1 MTKKDY
7 YETLGVSK
15 DASKEEI
22 KKAYKKLAM
31 KYHPD
36 VSKEKDAAEKFKQ
49 LSEAYAVLSDDE
61 KRKQYD
67 TFGFDAFRQAY
78 SQEDIFRGFDF
89 EDIFGDLFGGNN
101 IFDML
106 FGGGGR
112 RPRRRIGSNL
122 RYDLEIDFEE
132 AAFGVKK
139 KIEVERHEKC
149 NDCDGTGA
157 KNKDMIT
164 CPDCHGSGV
173 FRKTQRT
180 PFGMFSQTTTCRA
193 CQGEGEVM
201 KEACSECHGKGVF
214 TKKRNIT
221 VKVPA
226 GVNTGST
233 LRLSGEGESVRNG
246 PNGDLFVVVHAK
258 PHKFFQRDEDDIYF
272 ELPISF
278 SQAALGDEVEIPTL
292 RGKAKLKIPAG
303 TQSETVFRLKGE
315 GIENIEGHGKGDQYV
330 KVKIKTPSK
339 LNKKEKELFKELSKT
354 DKKDLKS
361 SFLDKL
367 FG

>member
-15 DASKEEI
+15 DSSKEDI
-22 KKAYKKLAM
+22 KRAYKKLAM

-49 LSEAYAVLSDDE
+49 ISEAYAVLSDDE

-78 SQEDIFRGFDF
+78 SQEDIFRGSDF
-89 EDIFGDLFGGNN
+89 EDIFGDLFGGGGS
-101 IFDML
+101 IFDMF
-106 FGGGGR
+106 FGGSR
-112 RPRRRIGSNL
+112 RPRRRVGSNM
-122 RYDLEIDFEE
+122 RYDLEITFEE
-132 AAFGVKK
+132 AAFGVEK
-139 KIEVERHEKC
+139 KIDVERQEKC
-149 NDCDGTGA
+149 KACDGTGA
-157 KNKDMIT
+157 KGKDMVT

-180 PFGMFSQTTTCRA
+180 PFGMFSQTTTCGA

-201 KEACSECHGKGVF
+201 KHACPECQGKG
-214 TKKRNIT
+214 TLDKKRKIN
-221 VKVPA
+221 VKIPA
-226 GVNTGST
+226 GVDTGST
-233 LRLSGEGESVRNG
+233 LRLSGEGEAVKNG
-246 PNGDLFVVVHAK
+246 PNGDLFVVLHVK
-258 PHKFFQRDEDDIYF
+258 PHKFFQRDDDDIYF

-278 SQAALGDEVEIPTL
+278 SQAALGDEIEIPTL
-292 RGKAKLKIPAG
+292 KGKAKLKIPAG
-303 TQSETVFRLKGE
+303 TQSETVFRLKSE
-315 GIENIEGHGKGDQYV
+315 GIKNVNGHGKGDEYV
-330 KVKIKTPSK
+330 KVKIKTPAK

-354 DKKDLKS
+354 DKKDLKR

>member
-7 YETLGVSK
+7 YEILGVSK
-15 DASKEEI
+15 NATKEEI
-22 KKAYKKLAM
+22 KRAYKKLAM

-36 VSKEKDAAEKFKQ
+36 VSKEKDAAERFKEI
-49 LSEAYAVLSDDE
+49 SEAYAVLSDDE

-89 EDIFGDLFGGNN
+89 EDIFGDLFGGGS
-101 IFDML
+101 IFDMF
-106 FGGGGR
+106 FGGSR
-112 RPRRRIGSNL
+112 RPRRRIGANL
-122 RYDLEIDFEE
+122 RYDLEIEFEE
-132 AAFGVKK
+132 AAFGAEK

-149 NDCDGTGA
+149 KACDGTGA
-157 KNKDMIT
+157 KGKDMVT

-180 PFGMFSQTTTCRA
+180 PFGMFSQTTTCST

-201 KEACSECHGKGVF
+201 EEACPECRGRGTF
-214 TKKRNIT
+214 TKKRKIT
-221 VKVPA
+221 VKIPK
-226 GVNTGST
+226 GVDTGST
-233 LRLSGEGESVRNG
+233 LRLSGEGEAVQNG
-246 PNGDLFVVVHAK
+246 PNGDLFVVLHVK
-258 PHKFFQRDEDDIYF
+258 PHKFFQRDEDDVYF

-278 SQAALGDEVEIPTL
+278 SQAALGDEIEVPTL
-292 RGKAKLKIPAG
+292 KGKAKLKIPAG

-315 GIENIEGHGKGDQYV
+315 GIQNVNGQGKGDQYIKV
-330 KVKIKTPSK
+330 KVNTPSK
-339 LNKKEKELFKELSKT
+339 LNKKEKDLFKELSKT
-354 DKKDLKS
+354 DKKALKR

-367 FG
+367 FR